1 MPIMTEVINKT
12 EGFYS
17 VIALPNGQ
25 RPGGKAVFSGEGN
38 KKEPLA
44 FTIDIVPKWEPSMPK
59 HKTCGGRVAPQYK
72 SILRA
77 EKGLW
82 LMEFVDQSGVV
93 FVTLTFVNTNT
104 MKEKTLPALE
114 VTGSVESHV
123 ISVREGVTEE
133 EMTLLQEVL
142 PGGNLHRPFLVGLN
156 RVYATNPTVFDWGG
170 KG

>member
-1 MPIMTEVINKT
+1 
-12 EGFYS
+12 
-17 VIALPNGQ
+17 
-25 RPGGKAVFSGEGN
+25 
-38 KKEPLA
+38 
-44 FTIDIVPKWEPSMPK
+44 
-59 HKTCGGRVAPQYK
+59 
-72 SILRA
+72 
-77 EKGLW
+77 
-82 LMEFVDQSGVV
+82 MEFVDQSGVV